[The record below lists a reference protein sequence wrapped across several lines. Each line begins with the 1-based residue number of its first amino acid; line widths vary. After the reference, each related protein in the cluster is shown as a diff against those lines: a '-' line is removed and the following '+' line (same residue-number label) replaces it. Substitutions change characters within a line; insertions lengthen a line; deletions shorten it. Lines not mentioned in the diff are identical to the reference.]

1 MKLNIKREIRN
12 LRIAILVL
20 HGNTLKNVGR
30 INNLGPAHI
39 RTIFYKELRK
49 FRRFNEKTRGM
60 PNPLVSAW
68 RLTQIREHFTFITLF
83 TEYAK
88 SKIITLYVL
97 QGK

>member
-1 MKLNIKREIRN
+1 MKLNTDREIRN

-30 INNLGPAHI
+30 INDLGAAHI
-39 RTIFYKELRK
+39 RTIFYGELRK
-49 FRRFNEKTRGM
+49 FKRFNEETGGM
-60 PNPLVSAW
+60 PNPPATSW
-68 RLTQIREHFTFITLF
+68 DLTRIREHFGFLTVF

-88 SKIITLYVL
+88 SKIVALYVS